1 MSTPFRIFMYYKE
14 IKIKVMLKKEY
25 HKQINKRFYTFVEN
39 EFPQYEIDN
48 NEGGG
53 RVYLIPK
60 NQVNADN
67 SIMYH
72 QSEHYVEIFNFAS
85 EQAKQDCL
93 RMQDY
98 IVNNIIPFVN
108 LSL

>member
-1 MSTPFRIFMYYKE
+1 MSTLFRIFMYYKE

-25 HKQINKRFYTFVEN
+25 HKQINKKFYEFIEN
-39 EFPQYEIDN
+39 EFPQYEIDHS
-48 NEGGG
+48 EGGG

-60 NQVNADN
+60 YQISTSN

-72 QSEHYVEIFNFAS
+72 QSEHYVEIFNYAS
-85 EQAKQDCL
+85 DHAKQDCL

-98 IVNNIIPFVN
+98 IVNNIVPFVN

>member
-1 MSTPFRIFMYYKE
+1 MSTLFRIFMYYKE

-25 HKQINKRFYTFVEN
+25 HKQINKKFYEFIEN
-39 EFPQYEIDN
+39 VFPQYEIDHS
-48 NEGGG
+48 EGGG
-53 RVYLIPK
+53 RVYLMPK
-60 NQVNADN
+60 DQISASN

-72 QSEHYVEIFNFAS
+72 QSEHYVEIFNYAS
-85 EQAKQDCL
+85 DQAKQDCL

-98 IVNNIIPFVN
+98 IVNNIVPFVN

>member
-1 MSTPFRIFMYYKE
+1 
-14 IKIKVMLKKEY
+14 MLKKEF
-25 HKQINKRFYTFVEN
+25 HRQINSRFYAFVER
-39 EFPQYEIDN
+39 EFPQYTIDHS
-48 NEGGG
+48 EGYG

-60 NQVNADN
+60 DGIMDN

-72 QSEHYVEIFNFAS
+72 QSEHYVQTLNYAS
-85 EQAKQDCL
+85 EQTKQDCL

-98 IVNNIIPFVN
+98 IVNNIVPFVK